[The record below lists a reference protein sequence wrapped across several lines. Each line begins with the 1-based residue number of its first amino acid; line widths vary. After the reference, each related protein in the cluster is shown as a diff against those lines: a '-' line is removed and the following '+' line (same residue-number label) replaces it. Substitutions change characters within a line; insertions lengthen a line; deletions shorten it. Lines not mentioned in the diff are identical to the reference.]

1 MEVGSATFPTA
12 TRVVESGG
20 QLAATKRTLIILF
33 LGPSGSPNH
42 AIYSLISNKRTYL
55 DGVSIIFFPSAFEFH
70 QTSSKE
76 RDS

>member
-12 TRVVESGG
+12 TRVVESGR
-20 QLAATKRTLIILF
+20 QLTATKRTLIILF

-55 DGVSIIFFPSAFEFH
+55 DGVSIIFFPLSI
-70 QTSSKE
+70 
-76 RDS
+76 